1 MKLENFFLR
10 QKHTWRSECDL
21 LIIQNRDI
29 RAHKIN
35 NIMIQPNEMYIQDN
49 ESYMFYGDVTQIFVK
64 KYDE

>member
-10 QKHTWRSECDL
+10 QKHTWRSEYDL

-49 ESYMFYGDVTQIFVK
+49 ESYMFYGDVTQIFVR
-64 KYDE
+64 KYNE

>member
-10 QKHTWRSECDL
+10 QKHTWRSERDL

-35 NIMIQPNEMYIQDN
+35 NIMIQPNEIYIQDN
-49 ESYMFYGDVTQIFVK
+49 ESYMLYGDVTQIFVR
-64 KYDE
+64 KYNE